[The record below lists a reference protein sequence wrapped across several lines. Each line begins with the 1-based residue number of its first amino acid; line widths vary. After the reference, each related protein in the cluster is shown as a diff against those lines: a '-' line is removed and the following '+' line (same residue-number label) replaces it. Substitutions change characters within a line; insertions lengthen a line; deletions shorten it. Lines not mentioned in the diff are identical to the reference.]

1 MVTGQ
6 NNSMSEEMRLIY
18 SVVTLIAIIVFFKLL
33 IDSDGSYVFLAEG
46 LGLAAY
52 LSLCH
57 SVMQFNIISHF
68 TMNFI

>member
-1 MVTGQ
+1 MITCQ

-46 LGLAAY
+46 LGLAHILLY
-52 LSLCH
+52 WH
-57 SVMQFNIISHF
+57 
-68 TMNFI
+68 

>member
-52 LSLCH
+52 L
-57 SVMQFNIISHF
+57 IILALILLLEIYWRLVH
-68 TMNFI
+68 